1 MPTESVSSETSQL
14 EAREVSRRLWLRQ
27 LMGPSAARDEV
38 DLLARRMEEFSLRK
52 GAYLYR
58 LGGAA
63 DHIYFVLSGWIKQGE
78 AGATEFREG
87 SVLGVLDA
95 LQERP
100 HRADALAM
108 TESRVL
114 QLSVDDWLDFV
125 EDNFDLLREMM
136 FERGSQLP
144 LSAGARGDVNAGL
157 VFAGVDQLSGEST
170 ARGGTF
176 VTGLLAFHSCALLRK
191 ASIQAVA
198 QLVRGAEVVVLDQ
211 EPRELGTY
219 GRGLWVVSHGQ
230 VTVEARR
237 GEEQLLQRVGPGGL
251 LGTLAFL
258 GTPPET
264 FLVHAEGQAYLHF
277 VDEEVYF
284 DVMEDHFDLARSS
297 MAYVASLSEELN
309 LSASPPK
316 G

>member
-1 MPTESVSSETSQL
+1 
-14 EAREVSRRLWLRQ
+14 
-27 LMGPSAARDEV
+27 
-38 DLLARRMEEFSLRK
+38 
-52 GAYLYR
+52 
-58 LGGAA
+58 
-63 DHIYFVLSGWIKQGE
+63 YFVLSGWIKQGE

-176 VTGLLAFHSCALLRK
+176 
-191 ASIQAVA
+191 
-198 QLVRGAEVVVLDQ
+198 
-211 EPRELGTY
+211 
-219 GRGLWVVSHGQ
+219 
-230 VTVEARR
+230 
-237 GEEQLLQRVGPGGL
+237 
-251 LGTLAFL
+251 
-258 GTPPET
+258 
-264 FLVHAEGQAYLHF
+264 
-277 VDEEVYF
+277 
-284 DVMEDHFDLARSS
+284 
-297 MAYVASLSEELN
+297 
-309 LSASPPK
+309 
-316 G
+316 